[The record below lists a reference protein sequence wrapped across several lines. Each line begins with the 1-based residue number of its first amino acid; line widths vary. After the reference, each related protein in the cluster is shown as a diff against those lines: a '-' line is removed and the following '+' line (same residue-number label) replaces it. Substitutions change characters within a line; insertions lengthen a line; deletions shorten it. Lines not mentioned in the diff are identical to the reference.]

1 MILIADSGS
10 TKTTWCLAGSV
21 QQERRFIQTSGINP
35 YYQQE
40 PDIFEKLS
48 HEFPQ
53 EKWDIKAIY
62 FYGAGCTSQAVNQ
75 LVANPLSRFFGTPE
89 VHVFSD
95 LMAAARSLC
104 GRQPGIAC
112 ILGTGS
118 NSCYYDGENIA
129 KQVSPLGFLLGDE
142 GSGAVLGRTLLSDVL
157 KNQLPAGLITL
168 FYEEYQTT
176 PAEIMEN
183 IYKKPFPNRYA
194 AQFSRFLY
202 QHIGQPEIQELVS
215 NGFRAFFIRNVLQY
229 PEALLYPVHFS
240 GSIAFY
246 FSDILTQTAISL
258 GMQTGKIVKDP
269 IEGLVDYHQQ
279 IQRK

>member
-10 TKTTWCLAGSV
+10 TKTTWCLAGDG
-21 QQERRFIQTSGINP
+21 QQERRVIQTSGINP

-40 PDIFEKLS
+40 TDIFEKLS

-75 LVANPLSRFFGTPE
+75 VVANPLSGFFGTPE

-168 FYEEYQTT
+168 FYEEYRTT

-246 FSDILTQTAISL
+246 FSDILTQTAVSL
-258 GMQTGKIVKDP
+258 GIQTGKIVKDP

-279 IQRK
+279 IQKK